1 MHKGTTAQQTNWWP
15 RAQASGSSWVLGSF
29 RLQPAPHSP
38 RRRWPKQ
45 PSPLY
50 FRWLSPLRLAAL
62 STPPR
67 CSLHSAWLLAL
78 FSAPCRPPPEVS
90 GNPLLHSPVC
100 CPFSAGHSL
109 LRRPTSPPLAT
120 PLALPGHEHPAAF
133 AAKPNCCKHCCWPS
147 VVLPPSSAAAAS
159 AAAAAAA
166 SALASLS
173 HVEVIGAALLTAIVA
188 TVAATV
194 AAALATAAAA
204 TVTAAGA

>member
-67 CSLHSAWLLAL
+67 CSLHSAWLLSPLRLAAL
-78 FSAPCRPPPEVS
+78 STPPGCSLCFLHPAGRP
-90 GNPLLHSPVC
+90 
-100 CPFSAGHSL
+100 
-109 LRRPTSPPLAT
+109 RRFLAT
-120 PLALPGHEHPAAF
+120 PSFTLLSAVHFPLGTLSSVDQPLRRWPLRWLFRATSTQQPLQQNLIAA
-133 AAKPNCCKHCCWPS
+133 N
-147 VVLPPSSAAAAS
+147 
-159 AAAAAAA
+159 
-166 SALASLS
+166 
-173 HVEVIGAALLTAIVA
+173 
-188 TVAATV
+188 
-194 AAALATAAAA
+194 
-204 TVTAAGA
+204 TAAGPRLCYPPVLQQLLLLLLLPLPVRWPLSLTWR